1 MKTIKLTLL
10 ALSIVLGFSACS
22 SDDDNN
28 NNNNNNDGSTVIF
41 PLNSNNYWKYDV
53 VATNTQF
60 TDDFNGTDSLY
71 VNNANGNNYSLN
83 ANDNGIANGIM
94 SSILTSGELTASEQD
109 LTINGTL
116 QLPLAGFV
124 DFTIP
129 LDNVKLYDIQANN
142 NSTLSS
148 VTDSFEQ
155 EIQGF
160 PMTFDY
166 TAEIIQVATYESMQL
181 NGENYNNVTETRLT
195 LDVEVSTVLV
205 GQQLNMLNNQEV
217 MAVTAYYANEI
228 GLVRAEADINYEMSQ
243 NFISAVE
250 LLGGELPIP
259 TSSSGTNVQEL
270 TEYFV
275 EE

>member
-28 NNNNNNDGSTVIF
+28 NNNNNTDGSTVIF

-270 TEYFV
+270 TDYFV

>member
-28 NNNNNNDGSTVIF
+28 NNNNNTDGSTVIF